1 MDTPATNY
9 RMTNG
14 VLFEIQH
21 HLRRR
26 LTHSSPAEHC
36 KLTSHS
42 NYCTDK
48 KRGRVNHPAGD
59 LPQGWTRQQQNTS
72 QYQKSNRNHPE
83 HTQSIY
89 GLNYLKRIRYSND
102 ATGWT
107 LGSSNAGRGTFFF
120 SAIRTRPLWRPP
132 SLLLNGYLI
141 SIPKV
146 QPSSANVTST
156 WRCTSKTVKFTL
168 WPAKKARR
176 GSKGTLSLASTV
188 HEGGWS
194 TPRPGRFTPGKD
206 PVPTA

>member
-1 MDTPATNY
+1 MESYIYSPYALTVCTEKTLLQPTPLLTPGRIFTDLLQNNPEYMDTPATNY

-120 SAIRTRPLWRPP
+120 SAIRTRPL
-132 SLLLNGYLI
+132 
-141 SIPKV
+141 
-146 QPSSANVTST
+146 
-156 WRCTSKTVKFTL
+156 
-168 WPAKKARR
+168 
-176 GSKGTLSLASTV
+176 
-188 HEGGWS
+188 
-194 TPRPGRFTPGKD
+194 
-206 PVPTA
+206 